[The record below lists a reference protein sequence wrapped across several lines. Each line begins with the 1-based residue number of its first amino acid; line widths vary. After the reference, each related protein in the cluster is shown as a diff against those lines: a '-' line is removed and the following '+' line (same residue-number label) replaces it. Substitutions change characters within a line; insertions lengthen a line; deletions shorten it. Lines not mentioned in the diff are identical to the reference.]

1 MFGLARFR
9 EIVELLPPSSAP
21 NVPVTESDELVASD
35 VVATVCNEPV
45 PPTVY
50 VTPLDDRFERFVMF

>member
-9 EIVELLPPSSAP
+9 EIVELLPPSNAP

-50 VTPLDDRFERFVMF
+50 VTPLDDRFDRFVMF

>member
-9 EIVELLPPSSAP
+9 EIVELLPPSRAP
-21 NVPVTESDELVASD
+21 RVPDTDRDALVARD
-35 VVATVCNEPV
+35 DVATVCREPV